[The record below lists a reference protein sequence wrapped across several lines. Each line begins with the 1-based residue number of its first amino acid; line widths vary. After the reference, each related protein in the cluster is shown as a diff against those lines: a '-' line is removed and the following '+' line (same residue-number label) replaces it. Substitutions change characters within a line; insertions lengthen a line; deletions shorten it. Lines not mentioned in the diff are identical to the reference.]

1 MKQDKTKIRRV
12 FSEPF
17 KRQKVQEIEQ
27 KLTRI
32 SDISNLYGV
41 SCGAIYKWL
50 KQYSTTYQPTIKM
63 VVEME
68 SETHKTKLLRE
79 RVAELERIV
88 GVKQIE
94 LDFLSELIKVAS
106 EQLGVDLRKDF
117 FMKPLMGYKNAKKP
131 TQ

>member
-27 KLTRI
+27 GLTKI
-32 SDISNLYGV
+32 SEISNQYGV
-41 SCGAIYKWL
+41 SCVAIYRWL
-50 KQYSTTYQPTIKM
+50 KKYSSSYKPAIKM

-68 SETHKTKLLRE
+68 SETLKTKKLQEQVR
-79 RVAELERIV
+79 ELERIV

-94 LDFLSELIKVAS
+94 IDFLTELIKAAS
-106 EQLGVDLRKDF
+106 TELGVDLRKDF
-117 FMKPLMGYKNAKKP
+117 FTQPSTGFKKEKGTTP
-131 TQ
+131 